1 MAQIKR
7 RGFLAGSVTAAGY
20 WAAGPSQPARAAV
33 NDVIS
38 MAVIG
43 FNGMGMGHVG
53 QLAGN
58 GAVRITTLCD
68 VDPSVRQR
76 GFQRVKSAAGHR
88 PQLTDDFRRVVDD
101 PRIDAVT
108 IATPHHWHCPI
119 AIPMLMAGKD
129 VYVEKPASHVFRE
142 GRLLVDAA
150 KKYGRVVQHGT
161 QMRSSPVTREAGE
174 VLKSG
179 ILGDIRITKAWNV
192 QNRGFQKPVPDGN
205 APQGVDYD
213 RWLGPAPKRAFNAN
227 RFHGKWRLWRAYG
240 NGDMGDDGAH
250 DIDMAAWALGV
261 TTHPIE
267 ITAHGSNTQPAGY
280 REYPDNSFAA
290 FRYKDGRVLL
300 YEDRLYTPYGEHG
313 VDSGNAFYGTEGYMI
328 FSRRGFFRTY
338 LGKKE
343 TPGPQSGQA
352 GRVGA
357 PLPTHMEDFV
367 NAMRSRKAT
376 KAPAEVAHR
385 TCALIHLAEI
395 ALRSKTVLEFDPE
408 LETITN
414 STSAQA
420 MLGKEYRAPYGLPE
434 SI

>member
-1 MAQIKR
+1 MSSINR
-7 RGFLAGSVTAAGY
+7 RNFLSRGAGLTGVWVAGG
-20 WAAGPSQPARAAV
+20 AITGRAAV
-33 NDVIS
+33 NDALS
-38 MAVIG
+38 LAVIG

-58 GAVRITTLCD
+58 RGVRVTALCD
-68 VDPSVRQR
+68 VDPAVRQR
-76 GFQRVKSAAGHR
+76 GFQRVSSAAGNR
-88 PQLTDDFRRVVDD
+88 PQLVDDFRRIVDD
-101 PRIDAVT
+101 PNIDAVT

-150 KKYGRVVQHGT
+150 KKYDRVVQHGT

-179 ILGDIRITKAWNV
+179 ILGDIRISKAWNV
-192 QNRGFQKPVPDGN
+192 QNRGFQKPVRDSA
-205 APQGVDYD
+205 APAGGDYD
-213 RWLGPAPKRAFNAN
+213 RWLGPAPKRAFNVN
-227 RFHGKWRLWRAYG
+227 RFHSKWRLWRDYG

-250 DIDMAAWALGV
+250 DIDMAAWGLGV
-261 TTHPIE
+261 TTHPVE
-267 ITAHGSNTQPAGY
+267 ITAYGSNTRPRGY

-290 FRYKDGRVLL
+290 FRYADGRVLL

-313 VDSGNAFYGTEGYMI
+313 VDSGNAFYGTEGYMV

-343 TPGPQSGQA
+343 TPGPKSGQA

-357 PLPTHMEDFV
+357 PLPTHMEDYV
-367 NAMRSRKAT
+367 NAIRSRKAT

-395 ALRSKTVLEFDPE
+395 ALRTKTVLDFDPRS
-408 LETITN
+408 ETITN
-414 STSAQA
+414 SKAA
-420 MLGKEYRAPYGLPE
+420 NALLGKEYRHPYGLPD
-434 SI
+434 SV